1 MGHAVQKIKK
11 LSETPRTLH
20 KIAKLCVIDCKN
32 TDCKNTDLLTWVSYG
47 LEVNVS
53 EL

>member
-32 TDCKNTDLLTWVSYG
+32 TDCKNTDCKNTDCKNTDLLT
-47 LEVNVS
+47 
-53 EL
+53 